1 MAGRLM
7 EIKEDGTEVWFHH
20 DPIAK
25 KNTIEYK
32 QPNVEPV
39 LEWAKALRLSSE
51 YTKKGIKRSWM
62 HYAHMPTWL
71 QVKLRFEYGV
81 DPWDPNNKKRV
92 LQIINRD
99 FPALKVTEKSH
110 IPRN

>member
-1 MAGRLM
+1 MRLL
-7 EIKEDGTEVWFHH
+7 EIKPDGTEVWFKH
-20 DPIAK
+20 DPIEK
-25 KNTIEYK
+25 KNIIHYK
-32 QPNVEPV
+32 NPDVEPV
-39 LEWAKALRLSSE
+39 LDYAKALRLSAE

-62 HYAHMPTWL
+62 HYCHMPTWL
-71 QVKLRFEYGV
+71 MVKLRFEYGV

-92 LQIINRD
+92 FQIINRD